1 MPSNAKIDQLY
12 KDAAQNI
19 EKAKTFLEKE
29 GELSDTEK
37 SELDRFLQ
45 QADEQKKRAIQLQ
58 QVLDAELAQAAR
70 EAQLKAEIEAAKHQE
85 KSDNFVEPKFEHAG
99 EFMVALYKH
108 YNRTET
114 DERLHLLRPANRK
127 ALAGEV
133 GISGGFLLPTQQ
145 QNDILTVMGER
156 SFVRQFATTVPMGAR
171 TVQWP
176 SLDFSQGAA
185 GVNAFTAGITV
196 HWTEENTAPTASQ
209 PAFKAVELHARELKG
224 LCYVP
229 NGLLR
234 DSPIS
239 LQAFFS
245 GDQGFG
251 GALAAELDYKAIN
264 GAGAGSPMGIL
275 NAPAKVTVSRNASTT
290 FKWVDA
296 VTMLS
301 KMLMT
306 GNPRWIINQSVMP
319 QLLQFVDAGNNSL
332 FVANAAIAPQ
342 GTLLGLPVEWT
353 GKNPALGTAGDV
365 ILADWSYYLLGDR
378 QTILMEVD
386 MSYKFAES
394 QTVYKATLAVDGQPW
409 LNSSIK
415 LMDGATI
422 VSPYVVLS

>member
-1 MPSNAKIDQLY
+1 MATNAKIEQLY

-19 EKAKTFLEKE
+19 AEAKKYLEKQ
-29 GELSDTEK
+29 GELSDAEK

-45 QADEQKKRAIQLQ
+45 QYEEQKKRAIQLQ
-58 QVLDAELAQAAR
+58 QVLEADLEQAEREEKSRQAATPK
-70 EAQLKAEIEAAKHQE
+70 EEKTADLKFA
-85 KSDNFVEPKFEHAG
+85 HAG
-99 EFMVALYKH
+99 EYMVALYNH
-108 YNRTET
+108 YSKNHT
-114 DERLHLLRPANRK
+114 DERLPALRVK

-145 QNDILTVMGER
+145 NTDVLKVMGER
-156 SFVRQFATTVPMGAR
+156 SFLERFATKVPMGTR
-171 TVQWP
+171 TVTWP
-176 SLDFSQGAA
+176 ALDYSQGAA
-185 GVNAFTAGITV
+185 GVNAFSGGIRAY
-196 HWTEENTAPTASQ
+196 WTEENNAPTASQ
-209 PAFKAVELHARELKG
+209 PKFTGVELHARELIG

-245 GDQGFG
+245 GEQGFG

-264 GAGAGSPMGIL
+264 GTGAGSPMGIL
-275 NAPAKVTVSRNASTT
+275 NAPAKVTVSRSSSTT
-290 FKWVDA
+290 FKYVDA

-306 GNPRWIINQSVMP
+306 GTPRWVINQSVMP

-332 FVANAAIAPQ
+332 FVVNAAIAPQ
-342 GTLLGLPVEWT
+342 GTLLGLPIEWT

-365 ILADWSYYLLGDR
+365 ILADWSYYLFGDR

-386 MSYKFAES
+386 TSYKFAES
-394 QTVYKATLAVDGQPW
+394 QTAFKATMAVDGKPW
-409 LNSSIK
+409 VTSTIK
-415 LMDGATI
+415 LMDNATI